1 MTKIYKKDITRKHKL
16 LTNQEQVDL
25 YKKMKEGD
33 EEAKETLIYSC
44 LPLVIDIANKFRINN
59 KHIDLEDMI
68 QEGNIALMNA
78 VDKWDVNKANITTV
92 ATWYVRNTLVDMITD
107 AKYNIKQPYSLSR
120 RAAEELR
127 RIKNVNS
134 SDIEHISEQTGLT
147 PKRIKKLLSV
157 SPRGMKRARYQSK
170 QRQCDWKG
178 VPDFTSH
185 HNFPVY
191 STDPEEDSIPHT
203 PCLADLVDLINT
215 NLAGDQ
221 KNIFCLWAG
230 INSKKI
236 GPKEIARSLSKTEK
250 YVYDNI
256 YSAKRILS
264 RAAQKVKTDA

>member
-33 EEAKETLIYSC
+33 KEAKEALIYSC

-68 QEGNIALMNA
+68 QEGNIALINA
-78 VDKWDVNKANITTV
+78 VEKWDANKANITTV

-127 RIKNVNS
+127 RIHKIDSN
-134 SDIEHISEQTGLT
+134 DINYISEETGLSV
-147 PKRIKKLLSV
+147 KRVAKLLRAV
-157 SPRGMKRARYQSK
+157 PRNTKRRTYQSRTNVLS
-170 QRQCDWKG
+170 QI
-178 VPDFTSH
+178 SH
-185 HNFPVY
+185 N
-191 STDPEEDSIPHT
+191 DEEDTLPT
-203 PCLADLVDLINT
+203 KPCMADLVNLINN
-215 NLAGDQ
+215 NLTGDQ

-230 INSKKI
+230 IDSKKI
-236 GPKEIARSLSKTEK
+236 GPKEIARSLGETEK

-256 YSAKRILS
+256 YGAKRILS
-264 RAAQKVKTDA
+264 KAAKEVSHHA

>member
-1 MTKIYKKDITRKHKL
+1 MTKMYKKDITSKHKL
-16 LTNQEQVDL
+16 LTNQEQADL

-33 EEAKETLIYSC
+33 KEAKEALIYSC

-68 QEGNIALMNA
+68 QEGNIALINA
-78 VDKWDVNKANITTV
+78 VEKWDVSKANITTV
-92 ATWYVRNTLVDMITD
+92 ATWYVRNSLVDMITD

-127 RIKNVNS
+127 RIHKIDSN
-134 SDIEHISEQTGLT
+134 DIDYISEETGLSV
-147 PKRIKKLLSV
+147 KRVAKLLRAV
-157 SPRGMKRARYQSK
+157 PRNAKRSPYQSRVNVLS
-170 QRQCDWKG
+170 QISYRD
-178 VPDFTSH
+178 
-185 HNFPVY
+185 
-191 STDPEEDSIPHT
+191 EEDTTAPT
-203 PCLADLVDLINT
+203 KPCMADLVNLIDT

-236 GPKEIARSLSKTEK
+236 GPKEIARSLGKTEK

-264 RAAQKVKTDA
+264 KAAQEVSQHS

>member
-25 YKKMKEGD
+25 YKKMKDGD
-33 EEAKETLIYSC
+33 GEAKEALIYSC

-68 QEGNIALMNA
+68 QEGNIALINA
-78 VDKWDVNKANITTV
+78 VEKWDVNKANITTL

-107 AKYNIKQPYSLSR
+107 AKYTIKQPYSLSR
-120 RAAEELR
+120 RASEELR
-127 RIKNVNS
+127 RIKNVDS
-134 SDIEHISEQTGLT
+134 SNIEYISEQTGLT
-147 PKRIKKLLSV
+147 PKRIKKLLSI
-157 SPRGMKRARYQSK
+157 SPRGMKRTKRPS
-170 QRQCDWKG
+170 DWKG
-178 VPDFTSH
+178 SVDFSSNS
-185 HNFPVY
+185 NFPTY
-191 STDPEEDSIPHT
+191 TTEDDPPYK
-203 PCLADLVDLINT
+203 PCLADLVNLIDT
-215 NLAGDQ
+215 NLTGDQ

-236 GPKEIARSLSKTEK
+236 GPKEIARSLGETEK

-264 RAAQKVKTDA
+264 KAAQEVSSHA

>member
-147 PKRIKKLLSV
+147 PKRIKKLLMLLNQEL
-157 SPRGMKRARYQSK
+157 GLHTKKAMK
-170 QRQCDWKG
+170 
-178 VPDFTSH
+178 
-185 HNFPVY
+185 
-191 STDPEEDSIPHT
+191 
-203 PCLADLVDLINT
+203 L
-215 NLAGDQ
+215 
-221 KNIFCLWAG
+221 
-230 INSKKI
+230 
-236 GPKEIARSLSKTEK
+236 
-250 YVYDNI
+250 
-256 YSAKRILS
+256 
-264 RAAQKVKTDA
+264 